1 MSGVNDKSKLL
12 TLPGS
17 ETPPEPEEMK
27 EKVHQPDDDELA
39 QMVIELLGDNYAYFR
54 GTWHKY
60 QDGFWKPQKTIFPVV
75 RDVLRKNRF
84 TGIRISKSKCQSVEW
99 LVQNDLEIEDE
110 DEIDNATQ
118 YFNLKNGL
126 FNLDTFCLEKHNKA
140 VYITGQAG
148 FAYDPKATAPV
159 FEEWLFKMFITP
171 EGKTDWG
178 LINLAQEAI
187 GYTLTGDTSFR
198 VSFWVWGPTGSGK
211 STLLKLLIAMME
223 MYHEVLDLNQLGTN
237 RFLLARVAG
246 KRLVTFGEADASTQL
261 ADGMYKAL
269 VDNGGSVTA
278 DIKNRDP
285 ITFTPQC
292 KVWWGMN
299 NLPYVNDR
307 SGAVDSRV
315 IIIPM
320 RNKIPKEQWD
330 FRLDEKLRNELPG
343 IFNWAIEGLKRLRQN
358 KRFTYVAQV
367 EAVHEE
373 YRDSSDPYGT
383 FLKDEQ
389 WCKLD
394 TTGYSIRTNAGLLF
408 NAFMAWAKYN
418 GIRIH
423 VSNQRIRREWERL
436 HLKHQASGGKWY
448 LGVQLTDHA
457 EHEGKYFR

>member
-1 MSGVNDKSKLL
+1 MTGSNGKSKLL

-17 ETPPEPEEMK
+17 ETSPEPEETK

-39 QMVIELLGDNYAYFR
+39 LMTLQLLGDNYAYFR
-54 GTWHKY
+54 GSWHKY
-60 QDGFWKPQKTIFPVV
+60 ESGYWKATKTIFSVV

-118 YFNLKNGL
+118 YFNLKDGL
-126 FNLDTFCLEKHNKA
+126 FNLETFCFEKHRKD

-148 FAYDPKATAPV
+148 FSYDPKAKAPF
-159 FEEWLFKMFITP
+159 FEEWLFKMFVTP
-171 EGKTDWG
+171 DKKTDWS
-178 LINLAQEAI
+178 LINLVQEAI
-187 GYTLTGDTSFR
+187 GYTLTADTSHR

-211 STLLKLLIAMME
+211 TTLLKLLIAMME

-246 KRLVTFGEADASTQL
+246 KRLVTFGEADAATQL
-261 ADGMYKAL
+261 ADGMYKSL
-269 VDNGGSVTA
+269 VDNGGSITA

-307 SGAVDSRV
+307 SGAVDSRI

-320 RNKIPKEQWD
+320 RNKIPKSEWD
-330 FRLDEKLRNELPG
+330 LQLDDKIRNELPG
-343 IFNWAIEGLKRLRQN
+343 IFNWAIEGLMRLRQN
-358 KRFTYVAQV
+358 KRFTRVTQIEV
-367 EAVHEE
+367 LQEE
-373 YRDSSDPYGT
+373 YRKSSDVYDS
-383 FLKDEQ
+383 FLDDER
-389 WCKLD
+389 WCSRIANEK
-394 TTGYSIRTNAGLLF
+394 TQTNDLYK
-408 NAFMAWAKYN
+408 AFMAWAKEN
-418 GIRIH
+418 GVRIH
-423 VSNQRIRREWERL
+423 VSHQKIKREWERCG
-436 HLKHQASGGKWY
+436 LKFTQASGRFY
-448 LGVQLTDHA
+448 QGVRLTKHAVFEA
-457 EHEGKYFR
+457 EHFR